1 MATLASL
8 LGGGAGTN
16 PLLDFLSNN
25 SQSLMSAGA
34 GVNPYAQTLSQAM
47 QPAFAAYSGSQEAD
61 RKRVTD
67 EEARKIREDY
77 AAGLNL
83 TPPTTPQAG
92 FPRPMPPLPSI
103 PGQQGMVDQSHAAAA
118 GATNQQL
125 AALLPGYLERL
136 AQIESGNNPNAK
148 NPNSSARGIYQ
159 ATDGTWNDYAP
170 RLGLSPD
177 GRGDP
182 AQEGKFIQAFTA
194 DNAAALSKNGIPLSN
209 EALYAA
215 HFLGRGGG
223 PKALAAPDNAPL
235 VDIVGQQVIAANN
248 FPQDMTVGQ
257 FKQWLGQKMGGAA
270 PSNSIPQVP
279 QPSAPPMGGQGGGYG
294 MPSTELLKRMLANP
308 ITADMGMSLIE
319 QARNAGQ
326 GGDPVKGVE
335 INGRLVNPYTGELIG
350 DFSSGGAAGAGRLST
365 QPQYAID
372 PATGKIVLGQ
382 IGADGSFHRTEMGG
396 LQPYDPVS
404 MAGAKQGAVV
414 DAKTAAAAREA
425 LPAAQT
431 AADIALKAIDTL
443 RNDAA
448 GQADQFGRF
457 LGIVPQQWTPALPGT
472 EKADFRVNLEQA
484 GGQAFLQARQMLKG
498 GGQITDFEGR
508 RAEAAYSRM
517 QAAAAN
523 GSQQEFQAALDDFE
537 WAVRAGV
544 DKLKEAAA
552 PGGAA
557 VQPGWQDAG
566 DGVRI
571 RVKE

>member
-1 MATLASL
+1 MAFQYGAWQAPQAATLDSL
-8 LGGGAGTN
+8 YQGVKFGSDLGNDQQARQSLAALVDSQYGRGTTQQPQGLADLAGGGT
-16 PLLDFLSNN
+16 
-25 SQSLMSAGA
+25 
-34 GVNPYAQTLSQAM
+34 
-47 QPAFAAYSGSQEAD
+47 
-61 RKRVTD
+61 
-67 EEARKIREDY
+67 
-77 AAGLNL
+77 
-83 TPPTTPQAG
+83 
-92 FPRPMPPLPSI
+92 
-103 PGQQGMVDQSHAAAA
+103 MVDQSVQNAYAAQDP
-118 GATNQQL
+118 NL
-125 AALLPGYLERL
+125 AAMLPGYLNSIKQ
-136 AQIESGNNPNAK
+136 AESGGNPNAK
-148 NPNSSARGIYQ
+148 NPNSSATGLYQ
-159 ATDGTWNDYAP
+159 FTGGTWEDVRRQAP
-170 RLGLSPD
+170 QLGLTPD
-177 GRGDP
+177 GRTDP
-182 AQEGKFIQAFTA
+182 AQQER
-194 DNAAALSKNGIPLSN
+194 AAAWLTAQNAKQLARAGIQVNPGS
-209 EALYAA
+209 LYSA
-215 HFLGRGGG
+215 HFLGAGGATQ
-223 PKALAAPDNAPL
+223 ALGLPDETPMAAAVSPE
-235 VDIVGQQVIAANN
+235 VIQANPHLAN
-248 FPQDMTVGQ
+248 MTVGQ
-257 FKQWLGQKMGGAA
+257 FKQWSAEQGGNGRGGYQPPIAQQGQPQAA
-270 PSNSIPQVP
+270 G
-279 QPSAPPMGGQGGGYG
+279 MGGQAI
-294 MPSTELLKRMLANP
+294 PPRDVLKALVTNP
-308 ITADMGMSLIE
+308 QTREIGLSLIE

-484 GGQAFLQARQMLKG
+484 GGQAFMQARQMLKG